1 MKGAATRHK
10 LACAAIFLCL
20 CSWCWASK
28 APAKSVRTADL
39 KEVLSLSTQEMT
51 DQGTADIL
59 SFDITP
65 DNQALMVGLRLTQ
78 PDRKASVWVARWE
91 VASGRLARRTMLGE
105 PALAQASG
113 VPFVRLRVTSDGKL
127 VVAQREKAIE
137 ILEVNSLSVLRS
149 IPIASSSFQI
159 SEDSR
164 ILAVIVGQETDRVV
178 HIFNLQSGAEI
189 GQWQMPAST
198 RPYYNATLSP
208 HGNQILLVSAGPA
221 PDILLVDS
229 MTGREIRTFTSG
241 FRYLNDGTFGVGSAR
256 FLSDFRF
263 VAVPSAESDPSGR
276 YAGKALRV
284 FDVDTGEVLKELA
297 YKHLG
302 PTDDVWISRTG
313 DALAMVSAWRS
324 PSQNRRDIDVGIPIT
339 LLFFQTSQSEPS
351 CIVENFPE
359 PENAATTGVVLSADL
374 GVVAVKLGENVRV
387 YKVGHCDIVD
397 AQIKH

>member
-1 MKGAATRHK
+1 
-10 LACAAIFLCL
+10 
-20 CSWCWASK
+20 
-28 APAKSVRTADL
+28 
-39 KEVLSLSTQEMT
+39 MT

-59 SFDITP
+59 SFDVTP
-65 DNQALMVGLRLTQ
+65 DNQALMVGFGATQ

-91 VASGRLARRTMLGE
+91 VASRRLVRRTMLAE
-105 PALAQASG
+105 PALAQPRG
-113 VPFVRLRVTSDGKL
+113 VPYVRLKVTSDGEL
-127 VVAQREKAIE
+127 VIAQREQAIE
-137 ILEVNSLSVLRS
+137 ILEASSLGVLRS

-159 SEDSR
+159 SQDSR
-164 ILAVIVGQETDRVV
+164 VLAVTVGQETDRVV

-208 HGNQILLVSAGPA
+208 HGNRMLLVSAGPA
-221 PDILLVDS
+221 PDIVLVDS
-229 MTGREIRTFTSG
+229 MTGRKIHTFTSG
-241 FRYLNDGTFGVGSAR
+241 FRYLSDGTFGVGSAR

-276 YAGKALRV
+276 YASKALRV
-284 FDVDTGEVLKELA
+284 FDVDTGEVLKELT

-313 DALAMVSAWRS
+313 DALAMLSAWRS
-324 PSQNRRDIDVGIPIT
+324 PSQNRRDTDVGIPIT

-374 GVVAVKLGENVRV
+374 GVVAVKLGKNVRI
-387 YKVGHCDIVD
+387 YKVGQCEIVGD
-397 AQIKH
+397 QIKH